1 MSTRCRQNG
10 DNAMDEIRMGAGEA
24 RFADIIWENE
34 PISTSE
40 LVKKCNA
47 ALGWKRTTAYTVLK
61 RLSERGL
68 FKNDN
73 GTVTSLISKED
84 FYSAK
89 SKRFVDE
96 TFDGSLPAFIAAFTS
111 RKSLSDD
118 EINEIRNMIDKARKD
133 GK

>member
-1 MSTRCRQNG
+1 
-10 DNAMDEIRMGAGEA
+10 MDEIRMGAGEA
-24 RFADIIWENE
+24 RFAEIIWENE
-34 PISTSE
+34 PISTAE

-68 FKNDN
+68 VRNDN

-89 SKRFVDE
+89 SEKFVDE

-118 EINEIRNMIDKARKD
+118 DINEIRNMIDKARKD

>member
-1 MSTRCRQNG
+1 
-10 DNAMDEIRMGAGEA
+10 MDEIRMGAGEA
-24 RFADIIWENE
+24 RFAEIIWENE
-34 PISTSE
+34 PISTAE

-68 FKNDN
+68 FRNDN

-89 SKRFVDE
+89 SEKFVDE

-111 RKSLSDD
+111 RKSLSDH
-118 EINEIRNMIDKARKD
+118 EISEIRNMIDKARKD

>member
-1 MSTRCRQNG
+1 MSTGCRQNG
-10 DNAMDEIRMGAGEA
+10 DKAMDEIRMGAGEA
-24 RFADIIWENE
+24 RFAEIIWENE
-34 PISTSE
+34 PISTAE

-68 FKNDN
+68 FRNDN

-89 SKRFVDE
+89 SEKFVDE

-118 EINEIRNMIDKARKD
+118 EISEIRNMIDKARKD